1 MKLLFFNPKKNVT
14 NIVTE
19 PVTTI
24 VTPLITTFFL
34 TQSGII
40 TGGCNNSI
48 AITVG
53 IIGLKINYLRKL
65 NCYSLLHPINL
76 SPLTPIFFRK
86 QDLQLIGY

>member
-65 NCYSLLHPINL
+65 NCYSVLHPLQN
-76 SPLTPIFFRK
+76 SHQNWRFF
-86 QDLQLIGY
+86 